1 MLFLRDE
8 ILYKNDIS
16 LVLSKFYLKIYYFM
30 LKHLNF
36 IKSLIYN

>member
-16 LVLSKFYLKIYYFM
+16 LVLSKFYLKIYYFII
-30 LKHLNF
+30 LKHF
-36 IKSLIYN
+36 DFY